1 MERGMNEEDRAYV
14 RGHVVADGEE
24 RSPEGPRR
32 DEAEQH
38 VGVVDGGGVKQR
50 GVGLGERAHGGE
62 HRSAGEAA
70 QVLSAARP
78 PQRSRSGSGGGR
90 RRPRVRRRLHFFPN
104 RVRVRVGSVFRLCS
118 SDDVGTVVGFG
129 GSGMD
134 MSLWPLADFAF
145 LQTAF
150 LSFSDKLLILLF
162 PGKNRITNR
171 RLCQHLGGLG

>member
-32 DEAEQH
+32 DEVEQH
-38 VGVVDGGGVKQR
+38 VGVVDGGGVEQR

-70 QVLSAARP
+70 QVPRAARP
-78 PQRSRSGSGGGR
+78 PQRSRSGSGGGG

-118 SDDVGTVVGFG
+118 SDDVGIV
-129 GSGMD
+129 
-134 MSLWPLADFAF
+134 L
-145 LQTAF
+145 
-150 LSFSDKLLILLF
+150 
-162 PGKNRITNR
+162 
-171 RLCQHLGGLG
+171 

>member
-50 GVGLGERAHGGE
+50 GVGLGERAHRGE

-70 QVLSAARP
+70 QVPRAARP
-78 PQRSRSGSGGGR
+78 PQRSRGGGRR
-90 RRPRVRRRLHFFPN
+90 RRPRVRGRLHFFP
-104 RVRVRVGSVFRLCS
+104 
-118 SDDVGTVVGFG
+118 
-129 GSGMD
+129 
-134 MSLWPLADFAF
+134 P
-145 LQTAF
+145 
-150 LSFSDKLLILLF
+150 
-162 PGKNRITNR
+162 PR
-171 RLCQHLGGLG
+171 RRSRGLGFSSLFL